1 MAPRTQGAAI
11 PLAGELISLLSLGA
25 ALTPLGGR
33 SASAGQQKFE
43 ESSHAVGVHGNAKQ
57 TPFTA
62 DKTASR
68 DAGVLKA
75 ALRDAVLKPQPVLC
89 LWGSRAGLVRVG

>member
-25 ALTPLGGR
+25 ALTPLGGQ

-62 DKTASR
+62 DSNKTASR

-75 ALRDAVLKPQPVLC
+75 VLRDAVL
-89 LWGSRAGLVRVG
+89 RATASALPLGKQGWVG